1 MCWNERVSLNTF
13 LFSLF
18 GISFAYFN
26 NVINSYIFLHLLSF
40 NSMQLLEYFTWK
52 HLNNIKINRLLSQLG
67 LFIIFI
73 QPILSIMS
81 SYSSNKKL
89 KTILITLYLVFA
101 IFCAAYFPIDFS
113 MEKASNGHLAWNWLQ
128 FPTPI
133 IFIWG
138 AFSFGLLL
146 YRKKYIIFAIHLIIF
161 LAIYY
166 TYYTTHTWGSL
177 WCWISNLIAIQ
188 LIIQVFFNI
197 DNYDYLFLKK

>member
-67 LFIIFI
+67 LFILFI

-81 SYSSNKKL
+81 SYSSDKKL

-101 IFCAAYFPIDFS
+101 IFCVAYFPIDFS
-113 MEKASNGHLAWNWLQ
+113 MEKASNGHLAWNWIQ
-128 FPTPI
+128 FPSPI

-177 WCWISNLIAIQ
+177 WCWIANLIAIQ

-197 DNYDYLFLKK
+197 DKYDFLFFKK